1 MQLPLQ
7 LVMRDI
13 PHSEAIE
20 AKIRQKAER
29 LDRFYDKIMSCRV
42 VVETPQR
49 HQNQGK
55 LYSVRIDVT
64 VPGSELVV
72 NRDKDEDIYVA
83 IRDAFDAMGR
93 KLEDY
98 GRQQRGDI
106 KTHDMELHGRIARLF
121 KEEGYGFIETL
132 DGREFYFH
140 RANLAHQDFDQIN
153 VGEGVAFIEEMGN
166 EGLQANRVSV
176 RK

>member
-7 LVMRDI
+7 LVMRDV
-13 PHSEAIE
+13 PHSEAVE

-42 VVETPQR
+42 VVESPQR
-49 HQNQGK
+49 HQHQGK
-55 LYSVRIDVT
+55 LFTVRIDVT

-106 KTHDMELHGRIARLF
+106 KAHDMELHGRVARLF

-140 RANLAHQDFDQIN
+140 RNNLAHQDFDQIN
-153 VGEGVAFIEEMGN
+153 IGEGVAFVEEMGN